1 MRFPTRNRSMLAGLV
16 LAAVASLQSAFAAD
30 VAPLPVAP
38 VQPSDLLSVGTGL
51 VLVIAAVLAFAF
63 IYSRTQGLRG
73 GNSDVIN
80 VLASKAVG
88 PKERIMLVEVAN
100 TQLVIGMTSSN
111 VQTLHIFEQP
121 ISVEQNEKSGFA
133 ERLRGAMRGGG
144 K

>member
-16 LAAVASLQSAFAAD
+16 PAAVASLQSAFAAD

-121 ISVEQNEKSGFA
+121 ISIEQHEKSGFA
-133 ERLRGAMRGGG
+133 ERLRGAMRGGA